1 MMATNEAS
9 SDLADHRPL
18 PRPRLVL
25 TVEQAAEAL
34 AIGRTLMY
42 ELVGT
47 GAVESVRIG
56 RLRRI
61 PAQALAV
68 YVESLRSTPGAAG
81 VSHTDEAAAGRSGEA
96 ALGTTHASAPRGVD
110 EKGACS

>member
-1 MMATNEAS
+1 MRATSDAS
-9 SDLADHRPL
+9 PDPVDRPL
-18 PRPRLVL
+18 IPRPRLVL

-34 AIGRTLMY
+34 GIGRTLMY

-61 PAQALAV
+61 PAQALAA
-68 YVESLRSTPGAAG
+68 YVEGLRPTSGAVDAR
-81 VSHTDEAAAGRSGEA
+81 HTDADSARRSDQT
-96 ALGTTHASAPRGVD
+96 ALGTTHPFVSRAVD
-110 EKGACS
+110 ENGAGS